1 MRHHFRSE
9 RARRVRGFTL
19 IELLIVVAIIG
30 ILAAIAVPNLLN
42 ALQRARQKRSMA
54 DIRTIATAW
63 ESFAIDSQGYA
74 IAGAHIS
81 WPDPTDQIT
90 DIEARLTPTY
100 VKKIPVYDG
109 WNNVFRIGFFED
121 GTSYSVSSYGA
132 DSVKSISLTESDG
145 AITTNNFDCDIIF
158 SEGIF
163 VVYPEGVQ
171 SQ

>member
-1 MRHHFRSE
+1 MHPHRES
-9 RARRVRGFTL
+9 RGFTL

-42 ALQRARQKRSMA
+42 ALNRAKQKRSMA

-63 ESFAIDSQGYA
+63 ESRAIDRHGYA
-74 IAGAHIS
+74 LAGVDVV
-81 WPDPTDQIT
+81 WPDPTSDVVVV
-90 DIEARLTPTY
+90 EGALAPTY
-100 VKKIPVYDG
+100 VKKIPIYDG
-109 WNNVFRIGFFED
+109 WSNHFKVGVSAAGD
-121 GTSYSVSSYGA
+121 SYAVSSYGA
-132 DSVKSISLTESDG
+132 DRVRNISLTSASG

-158 SEGIF
+158 AEGVF

>member
-1 MRHHFRSE
+1 MHHHRDS
-9 RARRVRGFTL
+9 RGFTL

-42 ALQRARQKRSMA
+42 ALNRARQKRSMA

-63 ESFAIDSQGYA
+63 ESRAIDRQGYSL
-74 IAGAHIS
+74 AGAEIT
-81 WPDPTDQIT
+81 WPEPVDNVAS
-90 DIEARLTPTY
+90 IEHRLAPTY
-100 VKKIPVYDG
+100 VKKIPIYDG
-109 WNNVFRIGFFED
+109 WNNAFRVGVDPNGE
-121 GTSYSVSSYGA
+121 SYSVSSYGA
-132 DSVKSISLTESDG
+132 NGEKDINVTSSTG

>member
-1 MRHHFRSE
+1 MHHHRES
-9 RARRVRGFTL
+9 RGFTL

-42 ALQRARQKRSMA
+42 ALNRARQKRSMA

-63 ESFAIDSQGYA
+63 ESRAIDGQGYSVA
-74 IAGAHIS
+74 AAHIT
-81 WPDPTDQIT
+81 WPDPTEHVAS
-90 DIEARLTPTY
+90 IEQRLAPTY
-100 VKKIPVYDG
+100 VKKIPIYDG
-109 WNNVFRIGFFED
+109 WNNLFRVGIDPNGE
-121 GTSYSVSSYGA
+121 SYSVSSYGA
-132 DSVKSISLTESDG
+132 NGEKDIFETESSG

-171 SQ
+171 GQ